1 MKNWKTTLAGLL
13 IVLGAAATQGAAML
27 DGNPATVA
35 NWNLVLAAVPVAFGF
50 IFAGD
55 AAKKAA

>member
-13 IVLGAAATQGAAML
+13 IVLGAAATQAAAML

-35 NWNLVLAAVPVAFGF
+35 NWNVVLAAVPAAFGF

-55 AAKKAA
+55 AKKAE